1 MSLATLAQRLGAPRV
16 GIATTV
22 TMAAMLALGLGE
34 APSALAAGA
43 EMSATL
49 QPSRISLDGAAQL
62 NLTVHGAQSGQ
73 PALPRVDGLTF
84 TPSSQSSSYELING
98 TATASESRTYQVT
111 AARPGTYTI
120 PAIRFQGG
128 STPPLVLDVLPGR
141 TAATSAPSSPGASLP
156 PPTIGG
162 TTTPSGTT
170 SGNQSAGQA
179 AFVRLLVPKK
189 EIFVG
194 QMVPIQIKAYFR
206 SDVGVTLDGL
216 PTLSNDAFTIAN
228 LTNNP
233 TQSQESI
240 HGINYTVVSWYSA
253 VVPIKSGNYTL
264 GLELPATLQ
273 IQQRTAAAQ
282 MPDLEAL
289 LDKSAFGDSPFDDS
303 ALQSLL
309 GRVIEK
315 PMLLKAAAPAI
326 DVLPLP
332 TAGRPA
338 DFSGAVGSFEIQSAA
353 TPGKVAVGDPL
364 TLTLSIHGEG
374 NFDRV
379 NSTGL
384 ATDSDWKTYRPQ
396 ASFSPQDSVG
406 LMGNKKF
413 EQSVVP
419 LTAGTEQLPA
429 VEFSYFDPRLRQY
442 VVRRTQPIVVS
453 VEPGQSGASNMTA
466 SAQTPLR
473 TSNPTAPQASQTA
486 AIRLD
491 TGRFVPTLRPVFLQ
505 SWFATLP
512 GVPFAV
518 MAGGFFFLRRRERL
532 ANEPRRAGDA
542 ARVRVIALLAAMD
555 SALRAGDA
563 GAFMTAARTALQIRL
578 GQWWSMKPAA
588 VTLAEV
594 DARLDSSWDPIRD
607 VFRVADQFAYSG
619 LQPEV
624 TALER
629 WQQIIHDQL
638 QRVGQS

>member
-1 MSLATLAQRLGAPRV
+1 
-16 GIATTV
+16 
-22 TMAAMLALGLGE
+22 
-34 APSALAAGA
+34 
-43 EMSATL
+43 
-49 QPSRISLDGAAQL
+49 
-62 NLTVHGAQSGQ
+62 
-73 PALPRVDGLTF
+73 
-84 TPSSQSSSYELING
+84 
-98 TATASESRTYQVT
+98 
-111 AARPGTYTI
+111 
-120 PAIRFQGG
+120 
-128 STPPLVLDVLPGR
+128 
-141 TAATSAPSSPGASLP
+141 
-156 PPTIGG
+156 
-162 TTTPSGTT
+162 
-170 SGNQSAGQA
+170 
-179 AFVRLLVPKK
+179 VRLLVPKK

-206 SDVGVTLDGL
+206 SDVGVNLDGL
-216 PTLSNDAFTIAN
+216 PTLSNDAFTISN

-240 HGINYTVVSWYSA
+240 HGITYTVVSWYSA

-273 IQQRTAAAQ
+273 IQQSTAATQ

-289 LDKSAFGDSPFDDS
+289 LDKGAFGDSPFDDS

-309 GRVIEK
+309 GRVVEK

-326 DVLPLP
+326 EVLPLP
-332 TAGRPA
+332 TAGRPS

-353 TPGKVAVGDPL
+353 TPDKVAVGDPL

-384 ATDSDWKTYRPQ
+384 PTDSDWKTYRPQ

-406 LMGNKKF
+406 LMGSKKF

-453 VEPGQSGASNMTA
+453 VEPGQSGAGNTTA
-466 SAQTPLR
+466 NAQTPLPQTPLR
-473 TSNPTAPQASQTA
+473 TSHPTASRVAQTA
-486 AIRLD
+486 SIRLD
-491 TGRFVPTLRPVFLQ
+491 TGRFAPTLRPMFLQ
-505 SWFATLP
+505 SWFSTLP
-512 GVPFAV
+512 GIPLAV
-518 MAGGFFFLRRRERL
+518 MAGGLLFLRRRERL
-532 ANEPRRAGDA
+532 ASDPRRAGDA
-542 ARVRVIALLAAMD
+542 AQSRVTALLATMD
-555 SALRAGDA
+555 SAMHAGDG

-578 GQWWSMKPAA
+578 GQWWSMKPAT

-594 DARLDSSWDPIRD
+594 DARLDSSWDPVRD

-638 QRVGQS
+638 QRMGQS

>member
-1 MSLATLAQRLGAPRV
+1 MSLATLAQRLSASRGR
-16 GIATTV
+16 IAATI
-22 TMAAMLALGLGE
+22 TMAAILALGLGE
-34 APSALAAGA
+34 APPALAADP
-43 EMSATL
+43 EVSATL
-49 QPSRISLDGAAQL
+49 KPPRISLDGVAQL
-62 NLTVHGAQSGQ
+62 NLTVHGAQSDQ
-73 PALPRVDGLTF
+73 PALPHVEGLTF
-84 TPSSQSSSYELING
+84 TPSSQSSSYELIDG
-98 TATASESRTYQVT
+98 TTTASESQTYQVS

-141 TAATSAPSSPGASLP
+141 TAATSAASSPGASLP

-170 SGNQSAGQA
+170 SGNQSTDQA

-206 SDVGVTLDGL
+206 SDVGVNLDGL
-216 PTLSNDAFTIAN
+216 PTLSDDAFTISN

-240 HGINYTVVSWYSA
+240 HGITYTVVSWYSA

-273 IQQRTAAAQ
+273 IQQSTAAAQ
-282 MPDLEAL
+282 LPDLEAL
-289 LDKSAFGDSPFDDS
+289 LDKGAFGDFPFDDS

-315 PMLLKAAAPAI
+315 PILLKAAAPAI

-338 DFSGAVGSFEIQSAA
+338 DFSGAVGSFEIQSTA
-353 TPGKVAVGDPL
+353 TPDKVAVGDPL
-364 TLTLSIHGEG
+364 TLTLNIHGEG

-384 ATDSDWKTYRPQ
+384 RTDSDWKTYRPQ

-406 LMGNKKF
+406 LQGSKKF

-419 LTAGTEQLPA
+419 LTAGTERLPA

-453 VEPGQSGASNMTA
+453 VEPGQSGAGNVTA
-466 SAQTPLR
+466 STQTPPR
-473 TSNPTAPQASQTA
+473 TSNPKAPQSSQTA
-486 AIRLD
+486 SMRLV

-512 GVPFAV
+512 GIPFAV
-518 MAGGFFFLRRRERL
+518 MASGFFFLRRRERL
-532 ANEPRRAGDA
+532 ASDPRRVGDA
-542 ARVRVIALLAAMD
+542 AQSRVTALLAAMD
-555 SALRAGDA
+555 QAQRAGDA
-563 GAFMTAARTALQIRL
+563 GAFMTAARSALQVRL

-588 VTLAEV
+588 VTLAEI
-594 DARLDSSWDPIRD
+594 DARLDSSWDPVRD

-624 TALER
+624 NALEH
-629 WQQIIHDQL
+629 WQPIIHDQL

>member
-1 MSLATLAQRLGAPRV
+1 MSLATLSRRLRISRGR
-16 GIATTV
+16 IAATAA
-22 TMAAMLALGLGE
+22 MAALLALGLGE

-43 EMSATL
+43 EVSATL
-49 QPSRISLDGAAQL
+49 QPSRISLDGAAEL
-62 NLTVHGAQSGQ
+62 NLIVRGAQSGQ

-84 TPSSQSSSYELING
+84 TPSSQSSSYELIDG

-111 AARPGTYTI
+111 AAHPGTYTI

-141 TAATSAPSSPGASLP
+141 TAATGAATSPGASQP
-156 PPTIGG
+156 PPTIGDA
-162 TTTPSGTT
+162 TTPSD
-170 SGNQSAGQA
+170 SQSVGQA
-179 AFVRLLVPKK
+179 AFVRLLVPKRD
-189 EIFVG
+189 IFVG
-194 QMVPIQIKAYFR
+194 QMLPIQIKAYFR
-206 SDVGVTLDGL
+206 SDVGVTLDRL
-216 PTLSNDAFTIAN
+216 PTLSNDAFTISN
-228 LTNNP
+228 PTNKP
-233 TQSQESI
+233 TQSKESI
-240 HGINYTVVSWYSA
+240 HGITYTVVSWYSA
-253 VVPIKSGNYTL
+253 VVPIESGNYTL

-273 IQQRTAAAQ
+273 IQQSTAAAQ

-289 LDKSAFGDSPFDDS
+289 LDKGAFGDSPFDDS

-315 PMLLKAAAPAI
+315 PVLLKAAAPAI

-353 TPGKVAVGDPL
+353 TPDKVAVGDPL

-384 ATDSDWKTYRPQ
+384 PTDSDWKTYRPR
-396 ASFSPQDSVG
+396 ASFSPEDSVG
-406 LMGNKKF
+406 LKGSKKF

-419 LTAGTEQLPA
+419 LTAGTERLPA
-429 VEFSYFDPRLRQY
+429 VEFSYFDPQLRQY
-442 VVRRTQPIVVS
+442 VVRRTTPIVVS
-453 VEPGQSGASNMTA
+453 VEPGQGGAGNMTA
-466 SAQTPLR
+466 SVQTPLG
-473 TSNPTAPQASQTA
+473 TSSPKAPETAQTAP
-486 AIRLD
+486 IRLD
-491 TGRFVPTLRPVFLQ
+491 AGRFVPTLRPVFLQ
-505 SWFATLP
+505 SWFSTLP
-512 GVPFAV
+512 GVPLAV
-518 MAGGFFFLRRRERL
+518 MAGGLLFLRRRERL
-532 ANEPRRAGDA
+532 ASDPHRAGDA
-542 ARVRVIALLAAMD
+542 AQSQVTALLASME
-555 SALRAGDA
+555 SALRAGDG

-594 DARLDSSWDPIRD
+594 NARLDSSWDPVRD

-624 TALER
+624 AALER